1 MSVINQ
7 VLSDLEKRGAAGLP
21 GDTVIRA
28 VPVRHKR
35 RALWL
40 IMAGGV
46 VTIAAVGLW
55 GNRGEMVAT
64 PPLTPPAPIHK
75 ITAQEN
81 PAPAELPA
89 PPGITAAEPSTAA
102 SKKSAAPAMRLSFEL
117 SSIPLPSNLHAQ
129 SQPTKH
135 NASTAQKSA
144 AKPAKPAKPAREKL
158 PAREKPP
165 VNADK
170 QIKQFSA
177 QQILDNEFRRATTL
191 VQQGRSNEAY
201 AAYEAMLQRD
211 AGYDGARQAMIA
223 ILLDSKRNVDAEHL
237 LQDGLQHNVKHS
249 GFAMLLARLQVERG
263 ALPDAVETLRKTL
276 PYADRQ
282 AEYQAFVAALLQR
295 QNNHQEAI
303 EHYKVAV
310 QLAPHSGVWLMGMGI
325 SLHALQHNEEARD
338 VFKRAIETGSLSVE
352 LQAFV
357 AQRLKEL
364 G

>member
-7 VLSDLEKRGAAGLP
+7 VLSDLEKRGAARLP
-21 GDTVIRA
+21 GDTDIRA
-28 VPVRHKR
+28 VPVRHRR

-40 IMAGGV
+40 VMIGGAAA
-46 VTIAAVGLW
+46 IAAAGLW
-55 GNRGEMVAT
+55 GNKGETVAT
-64 PPLTPPAPIHK
+64 PPLPPIHK
-75 ITAQEN
+75 ITAQES
-81 PAPAELPA
+81 PAPAEPPA
-89 PPGITAAEPSTAA
+89 PLGITATKPFVTQSTKPVV
-102 SKKSAAPAMRLSFEL
+102 SAMRLSFEL
-117 SSIPLPSNLHAQ
+117 SSIPLPSNLSAQ
-129 SQPTKH
+129 SPPTKH
-135 NASTAQKSA
+135 NASTPQKGA
-144 AKPAKPAKPAREKL
+144 AKPAQSAREKL
-158 PAREKPP
+158 QARETPP

-211 AGYDGARQAMIA
+211 AGYDSARQAMIA
-223 ILLDSKRNVDAEHL
+223 ILLDNKRNADAEHL
-237 LQDGLQHNVKHS
+237 LQEGLQHNIKHS

-263 ALPDAVETLRKTL
+263 ALPQAVETLRNTL
-276 PYADRQ
+276 PYAERQ

-295 QNNHQEAI
+295 QDNHQEAI

-310 QLAPHSGVWLMGMGI
+310 QIAPHSGVWLMGMGI
-325 SLHALQHNEEARD
+325 SLHAVLHNEEARD
-338 VFKRAIETGSLSVE
+338 AFKRAIETGSLSAE